1 MQQLLAPVT
10 QVARQVATAA
20 AAALLRTRWLV
31 RAPVWLYR
39 ARLGAL
45 FGSRPLMLEH
55 IGRTSGARRY
65 VVLEVIDHPAELRY
79 VVASGFGTRA
89 QWFRNVRAC
98 PDVGVW
104 VGPHGRAP
112 ATARLLTSDEVRTAL
127 ASYADKHPRAWA
139 TLRPVFEETL
149 GVPIT
154 DREASLPMV
163 ALDLGSPAAPVR

>member
-1 MQQLLAPVT
+1 MPEDKPAPLSRSLA
-10 QVARQVATAA
+10 ARAA
-20 AAALLRTRWLV
+20 SLLRVRWVV
-31 RAPVWLYR
+31 RFPVVLYR
-39 ARLGAL
+39 ARLGFL
-45 FGSRPLMLEH
+45 FGSRMLMLEH
-55 IGRTSGARRY
+55 IGRKTGARRY
-65 VVLEVIDHPAELRY
+65 AVLEVVDRPCPGTY
-79 VVASGFGTRA
+79 VVVSGFGTRA
-89 QWFRNVRAC
+89 QWFRNIRAC

-104 VGPHGRAP
+104 VGPHGRAQ
-112 ATARLLTSDEVRTAL
+112 ATARPLTSDEVRAAL

>member
-1 MQQLLAPVT
+1 MPEDKPAPLSRSLA
-10 QVARQVATAA
+10 ARAA
-20 AAALLRTRWLV
+20 SLLRVRWVV
-31 RAPVWLYR
+31 RFPVVLYR
-39 ARLGAL
+39 ARLGFL
-45 FGSRPLMLEH
+45 FGSRMLMLEH
-55 IGRTSGARRY
+55 IGRKTGARRY
-65 VVLEVIDHPAELRY
+65 AVLEVVDRPRPGTY
-79 VVASGFGTRA
+79 VVVSGFGTRA

-98 PDVGVW
+98 PNVGVW

-163 ALDLGSPAAPVR
+163 ALDLGSPAAPVS

>member
-1 MQQLLAPVT
+1 MPEDKPAPLSRSLA
-10 QVARQVATAA
+10 ARAA
-20 AAALLRTRWLV
+20 SLLRVRWVV
-31 RAPVWLYR
+31 RFPVVLYR
-39 ARLGAL
+39 ARLGFL
-45 FGSRPLMLEH
+45 FGSRMLMLEH
-55 IGRTSGARRY
+55 IGRKTGARRY
-65 VVLEVIDHPAELRY
+65 AVLEVVDRPRPGTY
-79 VVASGFGTRA
+79 VVVSGFGTRA